1 MGSSHG
7 VGVVSGGVRGRE
19 LFDSKQWGAPLRN
32 VNMGKESVGSPAFSC
47 ELGMWRAEPR
57 TPLFYFIQIFRLV
70 QLHDTDRSV
79 ASLHER
85 SLIVH
90 TSLPWIKIIHLY
102 RKCQPSTQWEY
113 YSALNRKGILTHA
126 MTWRKP
132 GDVVRVKYNSL
143 RGTGAT
149 CCSF

>member
-90 TSLPWIKIIHLY
+90 TYSLGLKSFICIENASRPHNGNIT
-102 RKCQPSTQWEY
+102 QP
-113 YSALNRKGILTHA
+113 
-126 MTWRKP
+126 
-132 GDVVRVKYNSL
+132 
-143 RGTGAT
+143 
-149 CCSF
+149 